1 MLYVRARARA
11 TQCLNESPSEKEGK
25 CSVLLLIQAHIACDS
40 MKVPPKRKGKSRLVD
55 RRAQSSSL
63 NESPSEKE
71 GKHDLHVW
79 S

>member
-1 MLYVRARARA
+1 
-11 TQCLNESPSEKEGK
+11 
-25 CSVLLLIQAHIACDS
+25 

-71 GKHDLHVW
+71 GKEDIKGLFRRFWESLNESPSEKEGKWQLLSSLPWPH
-79 S
+79 